1 MHEWT
6 VAGAVIESGCLWAG
20 CPSDEPGLLL
30 VENERRGGHRDWTTP
45 GGVIDAGEDY
55 RSGLAREVQ
64 EETGL
69 TVVTWSDLLYTVSV
83 EAPSLEWTL
92 RVEVHRAEAVQGQL
106 TIGEDPDG
114 IVVGADWV
122 GSDRYGDLLGSS
134 PRWVSEP
141 LIEWLDQR
149 FDQPRS
155 FSYLLD
161 GSGPPDFTV
170 ERTG

>member
-1 MHEWT
+1 MNGQNWDMHEWT

-83 EAPSLEWTL
+83 GSKRFTFTPNF
-92 RVEVHRAEAVQGQL
+92 R
-106 TIGEDPDG
+106 D
-114 IVVGADWV
+114 VGGYAD
-122 GSDRYGDLLGSS
+122 
-134 PRWVSEP
+134 
-141 LIEWLDQR
+141 ITN
-149 FDQPRS
+149 F
-155 FSYLLD
+155 
-161 GSGPPDFTV
+161 DFTADPLP
-170 ERTG
+170 